1 MTPAHTLFVHH
12 IFPREMTGFP
22 CDSCPAVVHYVANEA
37 IPIEISENKLL
48 NNQTKPS
55 RRGFFFGAAATG
67 AAVAAVVALPRVAVP
82 QAEILAPLPLPEK
95 GGGYSLSEHVKR
107 YYKTTRI

>member
-1 MTPAHTLFVHH
+1 MSTSQP
-12 IFPREMTGFP
+12 
-22 CDSCPAVVHYVANEA
+22 
-37 IPIEISENKLL
+37 
-48 NNQTKPS
+48 KPS

-67 AAVAAVVALPRVAVP
+67 AAAAAIVALPGAP
-82 QAEILAPLPLPEK
+82 ALQAQIEMPKPAPEK